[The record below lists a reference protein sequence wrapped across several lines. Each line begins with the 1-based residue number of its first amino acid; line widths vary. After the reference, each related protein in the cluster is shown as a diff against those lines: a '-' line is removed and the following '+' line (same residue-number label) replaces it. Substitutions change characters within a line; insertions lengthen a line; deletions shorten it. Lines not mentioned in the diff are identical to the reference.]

1 MHFFFDLMPYTF
13 TPLPW
18 HSIISIISLPI
29 LAIYFDTFIA
39 IILFNLSQFLSTTAS
54 LLILYPLLD
63 FHLFFAICYYILPV
77 NINKR
82 EWFKYCL
89 FNCKKQCTKP
99 SHGSQLPLLTLC
111 SNGTLL
117 FCWFGKRY
125 TQEKY
130 KLYFLYIFQHVNI

>member
-13 TPLPW
+13 TPPPW
-18 HSIISIISLPI
+18 HSTISIISLLL

-39 IILFNLSQFLSTTAS
+39 FILFNFSQFLSTTAS